1 MADYDESSYWDQYDS
16 ADYVENM
23 VVVQDPYTKPSRYR
37 DILHNSAYSAS
48 ESSRN
53 SSYWSKYAESRN
65 TGAQDTPQ
73 EPTGQEMRRVLVLPD
88 RLAAMSL
95 ADKDESTG
103 NESTDPQ
110 PTALEDSLKPTEPTL
125 LAKAASAPAPAS
137 APASASAAAAATIV
151 EVLSSPLRVP
161 QLSDGE
167 DSEEIEPIDSPSG
180 PCFQGVNPLAL
191 AARLGFLKSQLDQA
205 ELLA

>member
-23 VVVQDPYTKPSRYR
+23 MVVQDPYTKPSRYR
-37 DILHNSAYSAS
+37 DTLPNSAYSAS
-48 ESSRN
+48 ESSGN
-53 SSYWSKYAESRN
+53 SSYWSKYTESRN

-95 ADKDESTG
+95 ADKDEST
-103 NESTDPQ
+103 DPQ
-110 PTALEDSLKPTEPTL
+110 PTALEDSLKSTEPTL
-125 LAKAASAPAPAS
+125 LAKAASVSAPAPAPAS
-137 APASASAAAAATIV
+137 AAATIV

-205 ELLA
+205 EELLA

>member
-37 DILHNSAYSAS
+37 DILPNSAYSAS
-48 ESSRN
+48 ESSGN
-53 SSYWSKYAESRN
+53 SSYWSKYTESRN

-110 PTALEDSLKPTEPTL
+110 PTALEDSLKSTEPTL
-125 LAKAASAPAPAS
+125 LAKVASAPAPAS
-137 APASASAAAAATIV
+137 AAATIV

-205 ELLA
+205 EELLA